1 MNRSSGVPHTTSRS
15 CCIQEEDTRGGVQGA
30 GDEDGSTTA
39 TRLTPTRQLQPFQ
52 RQRPTRPDIKVPPIP
67 ARLGRNR
74 RQRCVPRD
82 AQVPGQRH
90 PRARH
95 RAVLRQ
101 IEDPDS
107 LRSGARA
114 MPADPRRGTWASTKS
129 PQKHEPCRQIDTP
142 LGLCPAWHRIVPDR
156 IVPDAA

>member
-1 MNRSSGVPHTTSRS
+1 MG
-15 CCIQEEDTRGGVQGA
+15 CCIQEEDTRGGVQGTA
-30 GDEDGSTTA
+30 GALDVDGSTIVSI
-39 TRLTPTRQLQPFQ
+39 LTPTRQLQPFQ
-52 RQRPTRPDIKVPPIP
+52 RQRPTRLDIKVPPIP

-101 IEDPDS
+101 IEVPGS
-107 LRSGARA
+107 LRVGLRA
-114 MPADPRRGTWASTKS
+114 APVVRG
-129 PQKHEPCRQIDTP
+129 
-142 LGLCPAWHRIVPDR
+142 
-156 IVPDAA
+156 